1 MDKKPVRHSATE
13 PALEHSPP
21 SVVFKKS
28 HSIAEGELEGWRAA
42 DPLVAAECAL
52 AEVVMIN
59 SHWSSH
65 SVNSKLLRRA
75 SSIQLGQPGDGFE
88 KLLPEDEEDEEDD
101 AKAPT
106 GFTRGQA
113 IVTVFNCMVGASVL
127 ALPYAMDKAGV
138 MGFGALA
145 GVSCMMGFTAFLIGK
160 NISIIAERPEGKAV
174 PPSCHDWSLIG
185 STAFGAGG
193 KNFLSALFL
202 MDLSTCLITFL
213 IASGINLPL
222 LFVGRIGPVAATI
235 GSGVLSFMLLY
246 VPIRY
251 FAYFSMLGII
261 AQIAMFAFLL
271 ITAASIVE
279 LDASG
284 VGKDVKAGEVGA
296 LAGMLGCFIGC
307 FNAHSTVPTIYQNVA
322 NKDHWGSIVLVSTG
336 MAFLFYVI
344 VGLVGYAVFGDN
356 AAQAFTANL
365 GRNAAGEVL
374 PGLEALSLISGGLI
388 ATKMLVT
395 VPAMSR
401 PILAFVEAR
410 FRMGKLGTAATR
422 AALIFV
428 LTVLAVLGRDLLPYV
443 TAIRG
448 AVVQVFIAIVMPFA
462 AYLSLKRAEL
472 GVLKKVA
479 IAAAMVLAYSATV
492 PGAVVD
498 VRVILGA

>member
-1 MDKKPVRHSATE
+1 
-13 PALEHSPP
+13 
-21 SVVFKKS
+21 
-28 HSIAEGELEGWRAA
+28 
-42 DPLVAAECAL
+42 
-52 AEVVMIN
+52 
-59 SHWSSH
+59 
-65 SVNSKLLRRA
+65 
-75 SSIQLGQPGDGFE
+75 
-88 KLLPEDEEDEEDD
+88 
-101 AKAPT
+101 
-106 GFTRGQA
+106 
-113 IVTVFNCMVGASVL
+113 
-127 ALPYAMDKAGV
+127 
-138 MGFGALA
+138 
-145 GVSCMMGFTAFLIGK
+145 
-160 NISIIAERPEGKAV
+160 
-174 PPSCHDWSLIG
+174 
-185 STAFGAGG
+185 
-193 KNFLSALFL
+193 

-296 LAGMLGCFIGC
+296 LAGMLGCFI
-307 FNAHSTVPTIYQNVA
+307 A